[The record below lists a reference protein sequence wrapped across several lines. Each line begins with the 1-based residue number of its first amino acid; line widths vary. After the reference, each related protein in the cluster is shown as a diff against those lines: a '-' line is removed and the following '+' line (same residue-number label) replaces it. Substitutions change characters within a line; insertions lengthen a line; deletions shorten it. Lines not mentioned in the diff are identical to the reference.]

1 VSRRIAALAAVA
13 LLSACGGG
21 AQEEN
26 KDPDFRRHLAKPLPL
41 NKVVTDSITSEGD
54 VDDWKIFNVDQQGFL
69 TVTVH
74 FDEQGGECEASLADK
89 YGAKVAREVQ
99 SANPY
104 VKLERRVDPGRYFI
118 WVHAGRKCS
127 TQYSV
132 EARLDPD

>member
-1 VSRRIAALAAVA
+1 MKRLAALV
-13 LLSACGGG
+13 LLAGCGGG
-21 AQEEN
+21 PDTNA
-26 KDPDFRRHLAKPLPL
+26 DPDYRRHLAKPLPL
-41 NKVVTDSITSEGD
+41 NKVFTDSITAKGED
-54 VDDWKIFNVDQQGFL
+54 RDDWKIFNVDAPGFL

-74 FDEQGGECEASLADK
+74 FDEQGGDCEASLADK

-104 VKLERRVDPGRYFI
+104 VKLERRVDAGRYFI
-118 WVHAGRKCS
+118 WVHANDKCS